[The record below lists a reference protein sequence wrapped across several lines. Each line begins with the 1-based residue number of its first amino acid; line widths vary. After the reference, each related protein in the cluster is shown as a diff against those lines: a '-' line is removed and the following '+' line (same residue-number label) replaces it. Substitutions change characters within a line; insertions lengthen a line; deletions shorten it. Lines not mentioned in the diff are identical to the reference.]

1 MLCFRWTFTHCR
13 CLSHSLS
20 HLSVCSSVFR
30 TRHPAL
36 TEHSQN
42 HQTTRVA
49 SVCKHKCTGREKN
62 WKRKVWLSSSWMD
75 YPLQSLWPSV
85 SPCRMVWSQAWTTFG
100 FFYTGLPDHRRN
112 SYLSLELIMPSLP
125 PPRPYSSWC
134 GKVSFPHIARCSKKD
149 YDFAGMCVRVCVRAS
164 NQWDCKRWRERTW
177 NWLNCRGK
185 IMEGN
190 FPKAFTFESKCLMT

>member
-125 PPRPYSSWC
+125 PPPPPPAPTHLDVEKSAFLISLDAVRKITTSQAC
-134 GKVSFPHIARCSKKD
+134 VSACVLEQVTSGTVKD
-149 YDFAGMCVRVCVRAS
+149 GE
-164 NQWDCKRWRERTW
+164 KEHEI
-177 NWLNCRGK
+177 G
-185 IMEGN
+185 
-190 FPKAFTFESKCLMT
+190 

>member
-1 MLCFRWTFTHCR
+1 MSLLCVNINALGGKRTENGR
-13 CLSHSLS
+13 CGCHPPEWITPFNLSDLQCLHVGWCEVKL
-20 HLSVCSSVFR
+20 
-30 TRHPAL
+30 
-36 TEHSQN
+36 
-42 HQTTRVA
+42 
-49 SVCKHKCTGREKN
+49 GR
-62 WKRKVWLSSSWMD
+62 
-75 YPLQSLWPSV
+75 PLD
-85 SPCRMVWSQAWTTFG
+85 

-125 PPRPYSSWC
+125 PFPPSPPHSSWC
-134 GKVSFPHIARCSKKD
+134 EKVSFPHIARCSKKD